1 MYKLTA
7 LAISHDYFANRYAI
21 MAQIGMNIK
30 NHNWKL
36 AMHVPKMYPHDTIL
50 PYDESRKTELSYYNA
65 NGDKR
70 S

>member
-7 LAISHDYFANRYAI
+7 LAIPHNYFTNKYAI

-30 NHNWKL
+30 NHNWKF
-36 AMHVPKMYPHDTIL
+36 AMHVPKMYPHDTIM
-50 PYDESRKTELSYYNA
+50 YNESRKTELCYYNA
-65 NGDKR
+65 NGNKR